1 MDRRP
6 PFRLNVSLQDV
17 TSSNISLRSDLEA
30 GMIDNFMYENVLSY
44 QAQDRDFQTR
54 SIYEEQ
60 PISQYECESK

>member
-60 PISQYECESK
+60 PISQYEC